1 MATVMN
7 SVLLQSA
14 LEKHGVQAR
23 VQSAFAMPELA
34 EPYSRQRAI
43 RHLEKGRVVIFG
55 GIGAGA
61 GNPLFTT
68 DTAAALRA
76 SEINAEAL
84 LKGTIVNGV
93 YDRHA
98 GSSNITLDHI
108 SFRDVVSRG
117 ATSMDMMAI
126 TYCEENGIPVVVFN
140 LLEPGNISRALCGDQ
155 VGTLIDQAGRIG

>member
-1 MATVMN
+1 MMATVMN

-55 GIGAGA
+55 GVGAGA

-76 SEINAEAL
+76 SESI
-84 LKGTIVNGV
+84 
-93 YDRHA
+93 
-98 GSSNITLDHI
+98 
-108 SFRDVVSRG
+108 
-117 ATSMDMMAI
+117 
-126 TYCEENGIPVVVFN
+126 
-140 LLEPGNISRALCGDQ
+140 ALCLLLLYFLPLPLFGMKS
-155 VGTLIDQAGRIG
+155 

>member
-1 MATVMN
+1 MMATVMN
-7 SVLLQSA
+7 SILLQSA

-55 GIGAGA
+55 GAGAGA

-76 SEINAEAL
+76 SESIPL
-84 LKGTIVNGV
+84 LPAFI
-93 YDRHA
+93 
-98 GSSNITLDHI
+98 I
-108 SFRDVVSRG
+108 SCVLLFTRRFVWGEILMRVSFKMFFGYQLMQMRSLKVPLMLMV
-117 ATSMDMMAI
+117 SMIIMLVTAMQYWI
-126 TYCEENGIPVVVFN
+126 TYHSERWF
-140 LLEPGNISRALCGDQ
+140 PGVLPQ
-155 VGTLIDQAGRIG
+155 WT

>member
-1 MATVMN
+1 MMATVMN

-76 SEINAEAL
+76 SESIAL
-84 LKGTIVNGV
+84 S
-93 YDRHA
+93 A
-98 GSSNITLDHI
+98 C
-108 SFRDVVSRG
+108 F
-117 ATSMDMMAI
+117 
-126 TYCEENGIPVVVFN
+126 VFIFC
-140 LLEPGNISRALCGDQ
+140 PCLCLG
-155 VGTLIDQAGRIG
+155 